1 MLSRDQKK
9 GIYVSSNSD
18 LYTTSFN
25 ESAREICIG
34 NSVGTVKQLHDTDAL
49 TLLPPDDIQFGFEK
63 KIGPI
68 VLHGQAKLH
77 DGTGAG
83 LDMIHRV
90 GDASVDIFNDS
101 SVKVKCCLGM
111 DVIERN

>member
-1 MLSRDQKK
+1 MFQV
-9 GIYVSSNSD
+9 I
-18 LYTTSFN
+18 
-25 ESAREICIG
+25 AICILPLLMRVHEK
-34 NSVGTVKQLHDTDAL
+34 SVSAVGTVKQLHDTDAL